1 MHVLSSAMFIG
12 DNGAG
17 NNSDDEIPESQH
29 GDTFHKQVSVHS
41 SDRIIVLFRRE
52 SRHAIIII
60 ALLKFLVPYIY
71 FVYYK
76 PID

>member
-41 SDRIIVLFRRE
+41 SDRIIVLFRR
-52 SRHAIIII
+52 
-60 ALLKFLVPYIY
+60 
-71 FVYYK
+71 
-76 PID
+76 